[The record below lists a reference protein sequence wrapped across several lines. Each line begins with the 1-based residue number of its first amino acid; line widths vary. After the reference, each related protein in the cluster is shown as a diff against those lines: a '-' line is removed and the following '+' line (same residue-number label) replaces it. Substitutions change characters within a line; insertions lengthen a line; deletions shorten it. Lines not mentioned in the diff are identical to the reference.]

1 MLPLMNSPNTVPAS
15 SLSHLKYRITMR
27 EKQMLELLARGFSYR
42 MIGLEVS
49 ISRDTVKAHLKN
61 VYQKLQ
67 AQSGTHAVA
76 KAIWEGII

>member
-1 MLPLMNSPNTVPAS
+1 
-15 SLSHLKYRITMR
+15 MR
-27 EKQMLELLARGFSYR
+27 EKHMFELPAKGFSYR
-42 MIGLEVS
+42 MIGLEVC

-67 AQSGTHAVA
+67 VQSGTHAVA

>member
-1 MLPLMNSPNTVPAS
+1 
-15 SLSHLKYRITMR
+15 
-27 EKQMLELLARGFSYR
+27 

>member
-1 MLPLMNSPNTVPAS
+1 MNPSNTTPES
-15 SLSHLKYRITMR
+15 SLSPIKYRITMR

-42 MIGLEVS
+42 MIGLEVC
-49 ISRDTVKAHLKN
+49 ISRDTVKVHLKN

>member
-1 MLPLMNSPNTVPAS
+1 MNSPNTAPAS
-15 SLSHLKYRITMR
+15 ALSLLKYRITMR

-42 MIGLEVS
+42 MISLEVC
-49 ISRDTVKAHLKN
+49 ISQDTVKAHLKN

>member
-1 MLPLMNSPNTVPAS
+1 MNSQNTASS

-42 MIGLEVS
+42 MISLEAC
-49 ISRDTVKAHLKN
+49 ISQDTVKAHLKN